1 MFDANENQLLQMETK
16 VLDELNIDL
25 MMAQGGGHQSS
36 QSSIPFAR
44 IMCRHFTFMCKFV
57 HVIRVNISAVR
68 SL

>member
-36 QSSIPFAR
+36 QSSIPFTR